1 MKSIQLTKLG
11 LGGLAWALAV
21 TASAENW
28 PTWRGPAANGVAPGG
43 NPPTEFSENKNVQWK
58 IKVPG
63 SGTSTP
69 VIWGDQVFVLTAEKT
84 GKKVAAA
91 ASGESRERG
100 QGVERGRRPGGE
112 RPEGQDRGERGSRG
126 GERPRPDGDQGSRG
140 GERPRPDGDRGSRG
154 GAQRSEQGGRPGF
167 GGGSFNREEFI
178 KRFDKDGDGELND
191 AERDAMRDELRQ
203 QFSRG
208 RGGERSSRSGRS
220 SRGRG
225 GFGGGGK
232 PTEEYRFV
240 LLSLDRKTGR
250 ENWRRVAATQVP
262 HEGHHRDHG
271 YASGSPVTDGEHIIV
286 SFGSRGLYCY
296 DMKGKLQWKK
306 DFGDMRTRNSFGE
319 GTSPALHGDTVL
331 LLWDHEGDSALYAL
345 DKKTGKLKWKA
356 DRNEASGWCTPVVT
370 THDGVTQVI
379 VNGTRA
385 VRSYQLSD
393 GKLLWQCGGQTPN
406 CIPSVVVDENFAYAM
421 SGFRGAHLAAI
432 KLGGSGDLTDSKS
445 VTWTANRGTPYT
457 PSPLLSNGRIWY
469 LSGNNGIL
477 SVRDTKSGKLLV
489 EGERL
494 DGVSG
499 VYASPVS
506 AGGRVYIA
514 GRNGTVSV
522 LKDSATL
529 EVLATNKLDEN
540 FDSSPAVVGNQM
552 FLRGKE
558 HLYCIATK

>member
-1 MKSIQLTKLG
+1 MKLIHLTKIG
-11 LGGLAWALAV
+11 LGGLAGLAWSLAGTV
-21 TASAENW
+21 TAENW

-43 NPPTEFSENKNVQWK
+43 NPPTEFSESKNIQWK
-58 IKVPG
+58 TKVPG
-63 SGTSTP
+63 SGSSTP
-69 VIWGDQVFVLTAEKT
+69 VIWGDQVFVITAEKT

-91 ASGESRERG
+91 GGESRERG
-100 QGVERGRRPGGE
+100 QRPDGE
-112 RPEGQDRGERGSRG
+112 RPEGRGRGEQGSRGGDRPRPDGDRGSRG
-126 GERPRPDGDQGSRG
+126 GERPRPDGERSQRG
-140 GERPRPDGDRGSRG
+140 GQSGS
-154 GAQRSEQGGRPGF
+154 

-178 KRFDKDGDGELND
+178 KRFDKNGDGELND

-203 QFSRG
+203 QFGGG
-208 RGGERSSRSGRS
+208 RGGERSPRSGRS

-225 GFGGGGK
+225 GFGGGSK
-232 PTEEYRFV
+232 PTEEYRYV
-240 LLSLDRKTGR
+240 LMSLDRNTGK

-306 DFGDMRTRNSFGE
+306 DFGDMRMRNSFGE
-319 GTSPALHGDTVL
+319 GTSPALHGDTVV

-345 DKKTGKLKWKA
+345 DKKTGKLKWKT

-370 THDGVTQVI
+370 VHDGLTQVI

-393 GKLLWQCGGQTPN
+393 GKLLWQCSGQTSN
-406 CIPSVVVDENFAYAM
+406 AIPSIVVDENFAYAM
-421 SGFRGAHLAAI
+421 SGFRGAYLAAI

-445 VTWTANRGTPYT
+445 VSWTANRGTPYT

-522 LKDSATL
+522 LKDSAKL
-529 EVLATNKLDEN
+529 EVLATNELDEK
-540 FDSSPAVVGNQM
+540 FDCSPAVVGKQM

>member
-1 MKSIQLTKLG
+1 MKFIHLTKIG
-11 LGGLAWALAV
+11 LGGLAGLAWSLAGTV
-21 TASAENW
+21 TAENW

-43 NPPTEFSENKNVQWK
+43 NPPTEFSESKNVQWK
-58 IKVPG
+58 TKVPG
-63 SGTSTP
+63 SGSSTP
-69 VIWGDQVFVLTAEKT
+69 VIWGDQVFVITAEKT

-91 ASGESRERG
+91 AGGESRERG
-100 QGVERGRRPGGE
+100 QGAERRQRPDGE
-112 RPEGQDRGERGSRG
+112 RPEGRGRGEQGSRGGDRPRPDGDRGSRG
-126 GERPRPDGDQGSRG
+126 GERPRPDGERSERG
-140 GERPRPDGDRGSRG
+140 GQS
-154 GAQRSEQGGRPGF
+154 GF

-203 QFSRG
+203 QSSRG
-208 RGGERSSRSGRS
+208 RGGERSPRSGRS

-225 GFGGGGK
+225 GFGGGSK

-240 LLSLDRKTGR
+240 LISLDRNTGK

-306 DFGDMRTRNSFGE
+306 AFGDMRMRNSFGE
-319 GTSPALHGDTVL
+319 GTSPALHGDTVV

-345 DKKTGKLKWKA
+345 DKKTGKLKWKT
-356 DRNEASGWCTPVVT
+356 DRDEASGWCTPVVT
-370 THDGVTQVI
+370 IHDGVTQVI

-393 GKLLWQCGGQTPN
+393 GKLLWQCSGQTSN
-406 CIPSVVVDENFAYAM
+406 AIPSVVVDENFAYAM

-445 VTWTANRGTPYT
+445 VSWTANRGTPYA

-522 LKDSATL
+522 LKDSAKL
-529 EVLATNKLDEN
+529 EVLATNELDDK
-540 FDSSPAVVGNQM
+540 FDCSPAVVGNQM

>member
-1 MKSIQLTKLG
+1 MKFIHLTKIG
-11 LGGLAWALAV
+11 LGGLAGLAWSLAGTV
-21 TASAENW
+21 TAENW

-43 NPPTEFSENKNVQWK
+43 NPPTEFSESKNVQWK
-58 IKVPG
+58 T
-63 SGTSTP
+63 TSTP
-69 VIWGDQVFVLTAEKT
+69 VIWGDQVFVITAEKT

-91 ASGESRERG
+91 AGGESRERG
-100 QGVERGRRPGGE
+100 QGAERRQRPDGE
-112 RPEGQDRGERGSRG
+112 RPEGRGRGEQGSRGGDRPRPDGDRGSRG
-126 GERPRPDGDQGSRG
+126 GERPRPDGERSQRG
-140 GERPRPDGDRGSRG
+140 GQSGS
-154 GAQRSEQGGRPGF
+154 

-178 KRFDKDGDGELND
+178 KRFDKNGDGELND
-191 AERDAMRDELRQ
+191 AERDAMRNELRQ
-203 QFSRG
+203 QFGGG
-208 RGGERSSRSGRS
+208 RGGERSPRSGRS

-225 GFGGGGK
+225 GFGGGSK
-232 PTEEYRFV
+232 PTEEYRYV
-240 LLSLDRKTGR
+240 LMSLDRNTGK

-296 DMKGKLQWKK
+296 DMKGKRQWKK
-306 DFGDMRTRNSFGE
+306 DFGDMRMRNSFGE
-319 GTSPALHGDTVL
+319 GTSPALHGDTVV

-345 DKKTGKLKWKA
+345 DKKTGKLKWKT

-370 THDGVTQVI
+370 IHDGVTQVI

-393 GKLLWQCGGQTPN
+393 GKLLWQCSGQTSN
-406 CIPSVVVDENFAYAM
+406 AIPSVVVDENFAYAM

-445 VTWTANRGTPYT
+445 VSWTANRGTPYT

-469 LSGNNGIL
+469 LSGNNGVL

-522 LKDSATL
+522 LKDSAKL
-529 EVLATNKLDEN
+529 EVLATNELDDK
-540 FDSSPAVVGNQM
+540 FDCSPAVVGNQM

>member
-1 MKSIQLTKLG
+1 MKLIHLTKIG
-11 LGGLAWALAV
+11 LGGLAGLAWSLAGTV
-21 TASAENW
+21 TAENW

-43 NPPTEFSENKNVQWK
+43 NPPTEFSESKNVQWK
-58 IKVPG
+58 TKVPG
-63 SGTSTP
+63 SGSSTP
-69 VIWGDQVFVLTAEKT
+69 VIWGDQVFVITAEKT

-91 ASGESRERG
+91 AGGESRQRG
-100 QGVERGRRPGGE
+100 QGTERRQRPDGE
-112 RPEGQDRGERGSRG
+112 RPEGRGRGEQGSRGGDRPRPDGDRGSRG
-126 GERPRPDGDQGSRG
+126 GERPRPDGERSQRG
-140 GERPRPDGDRGSRG
+140 GQSGS
-154 GAQRSEQGGRPGF
+154 

-178 KRFDKDGDGELND
+178 KRFDKNGDGELND

-203 QFSRG
+203 QFGGG
-208 RGGERSSRSGRS
+208 RGGERSPRSGRS

-225 GFGGGGK
+225 GFGGGSK
-232 PTEEYRFV
+232 PTEEYRYV
-240 LLSLDRKTGR
+240 LMSLDRNTGK

-306 DFGDMRTRNSFGE
+306 DFGDMRMRNSFGE
-319 GTSPALHGDTVL
+319 GTSPALHGDTVV

-345 DKKTGKLKWKA
+345 DKKTGKLKWKT

-370 THDGVTQVI
+370 VHDGVTQVI

-393 GKLLWQCGGQTPN
+393 GKLLWQCSGQTSN
-406 CIPSVVVDENFAYAM
+406 AIPSVVVDENFAYAM
-421 SGFRGAHLAAI
+421 SGFRGAYLAAI

-445 VTWTANRGTPYT
+445 VSWTANRGTPYT

-522 LKDSATL
+522 LKDSAKL
-529 EVLATNKLDEN
+529 EVLATNELDEK
-540 FDSSPAVVGNQM
+540 FDCSPAVVGKQM

>member
-1 MKSIQLTKLG
+1 MRGTTRIIMKSIQLTKLG
-11 LGGLAWALAV
+11 LGGLAGLALAL
-21 TASAENW
+21 AGSIGANAENW

-43 NPPTEFSENKNVQWK
+43 NPPTEFSESKNVQWK
-58 IKVPG
+58 TKVPG
-63 SGTSTP
+63 SGSSTP
-69 VIWGDQVFVLTAEKT
+69 VIWGDQVFIMTAEKT

-91 ASGESRERG
+91 AGGESRERE
-100 QGVERGRRPGGE
+100 QGTERRQRPDGE
-112 RPEGQDRGERGSRG
+112 RPEGRGRGE
-126 GERPRPDGDQGSRG
+126 QGSRG
-140 GERPRPDGDRGSRG
+140 GDRPRPDGDRGSRG
-154 GAQRSEQGGRPGF
+154 GERPRPD
-167 GGGSFNREEFI
+167 GGSFNREEFI

-203 QFSRG
+203 QFGGG
-208 RGGERSSRSGRS
+208 RGGERSPRSGRS

-232 PTEEYRFV
+232 PTEEYRYV
-240 LLSLDRKTGR
+240 LMSLDRNTGK

-306 DFGDMRTRNSFGE
+306 DFGDMRMRNSFGE
-319 GTSPALHGDTVL
+319 GTSPALHGDTVV

-345 DKKTGKLKWKA
+345 DKKTGKLKWKT

-370 THDGVTQVI
+370 IHDGVTQVI

-393 GKLLWQCGGQTPN
+393 GKLLWQCSGQTSN
-406 CIPSVVVDENFAYAM
+406 AIPSVVVDENFAYAM

-445 VTWTANRGTPYT
+445 VSWTANRGTPYT

-469 LSGNNGIL
+469 LSGNNGVL

-522 LKDSATL
+522 LKDSAKL
-529 EVLATNKLDEN
+529 EVLATNELDDK
-540 FDSSPAVVGNQM
+540 FDCSPAVVGNQM

>member
-1 MKSIQLTKLG
+1 MKFIHLTKIG
-11 LGGLAWALAV
+11 LGGLAGLAWSLAGTV
-21 TASAENW
+21 TAENW
-28 PTWRGPAANGVAPGG
+28 PTWRGPAANGVAPGS
-43 NPPTEFSENKNVQWK
+43 NPPTEFSESKNVQWK
-58 IKVPG
+58 TKVPG
-63 SGTSTP
+63 SGSSTP
-69 VIWGDQVFVLTAEKT
+69 VIWGDQVFVITAEKT

-91 ASGESRERG
+91 AGGDSRERG
-100 QGVERGRRPGGE
+100 QGAERRQRPDSE
-112 RPEGQDRGERGSRG
+112 RPEGRGRGEQGSRDGDRPRPDGDRGSRG
-126 GERPRPDGDQGSRG
+126 GERPRPDGERSQRG
-140 GERPRPDGDRGSRG
+140 GQS
-154 GAQRSEQGGRPGF
+154 GF

-203 QFSRG
+203 QFSGG
-208 RGGERSSRSGRS
+208 RGGERSPRSGRS

-225 GFGGGGK
+225 GFGGGSK

-240 LLSLDRKTGR
+240 LISLDRNTGK

-306 DFGDMRTRNSFGE
+306 DFGDMRMRNSFGE
-319 GTSPALHGDTVL
+319 GTSPALHGDTVV

-345 DKKTGKLKWKA
+345 DKKTGKLKWKT
-356 DRNEASGWCTPVVT
+356 DRDEASGWCTPVVT
-370 THDGVTQVI
+370 IHDGVTQVI

-393 GKLLWQCGGQTPN
+393 GKLLWQCSGQTSN
-406 CIPSVVVDENFAYAM
+406 AIPSVVVDENFAYAM

-445 VTWTANRGTPYT
+445 VSWTANRGTPYA

-514 GRNGTVSV
+514 GRNGTVAV
-522 LKDSATL
+522 LKDSAKL
-529 EVLATNKLDEN
+529 EVLATNKLDDK
-540 FDSSPAVVGNQM
+540 FDCSPAVAGKQL

-558 HLYCIATK
+558 NLYCIAKQ

>member
-1 MKSIQLTKLG
+1 MKFIHLTKIG
-11 LGGLAWALAV
+11 LGGLAGLAWSLAGTV
-21 TASAENW
+21 TAENW

-43 NPPTEFSENKNVQWK
+43 NPPTEFSESKNVQWK
-58 IKVPG
+58 TKVPG
-63 SGTSTP
+63 SGSSTP
-69 VIWGDQVFVLTAEKT
+69 VIWGDQVFVITAEKT

-91 ASGESRERG
+91 GGESRQRG
-100 QGVERGRRPGGE
+100 QGTERRQRPDGE
-112 RPEGQDRGERGSRG
+112 RPEGRGRGEQGSRGGDRPRPDGDRGSRG
-126 GERPRPDGDQGSRG
+126 GERPRPDGERSQRG
-140 GERPRPDGDRGSRG
+140 GQS
-154 GAQRSEQGGRPGF
+154 GF

-203 QFSRG
+203 QFSGG
-208 RGGERSSRSGRS
+208 RGGERSPRSGRS

-225 GFGGGGK
+225 GFGGGSK
-232 PTEEYRFV
+232 PTEEYRYV
-240 LLSLDRKTGR
+240 LMSLDRNTGK

-306 DFGDMRTRNSFGE
+306 DFGDMRMRNSFGE
-319 GTSPALHGDTVL
+319 GTSPALHGDTVV

-345 DKKTGKLKWKA
+345 DKKTGKLKWKT

-370 THDGVTQVI
+370 IHDGVTQVI

-393 GKLLWQCGGQTPN
+393 GKLLWQCSGQTSN
-406 CIPSVVVDENFAYAM
+406 AIPSVVVDENFAYAM

-522 LKDSATL
+522 LKDSAKL
-529 EVLATNKLDEN
+529 EVLATNELDEK
-540 FDSSPAVVGNQM
+540 FDCSPAVVGKQM
-552 FLRGKE
+552 FLRGKD

>member
-1 MKSIQLTKLG
+1 MKSIQLIRLG
-11 LGGLAWALAV
+11 LGSLTGLALALACSTGAT
-21 TASAENW
+21 TANAENW

-43 NPPTEFSENKNVQWK
+43 NPPTEFSESKNVQWK
-58 IKVPG
+58 TKVPG
-63 SGTSTP
+63 SGSSTP

-100 QGVERGRRPGGE
+100 GAERRQRPGGE
-112 RPEGQDRGERGSRG
+112 RPEGRGRGEQGSRGGDQPRPNGDRGSRG
-126 GERPRPDGDQGSRG
+126 GERPRPDGERSERG
-140 GERPRPDGDRGSRG
+140 GQS
-154 GAQRSEQGGRPGF
+154 GF

-178 KRFDKDGDGELND
+178 KPFDKDGDGELND
-191 AERDAMRDELRQ
+191 AERDAMRDALRQ
-203 QFSRG
+203 QFSGG
-208 RGGERSSRSGRS
+208 RGGERSRGRGRS

-225 GFGGGGK
+225 GFGGGSK

-240 LLSLDRKTGR
+240 LISLDRNTGK
-250 ENWRRVAATQVP
+250 ENWRSVAATQVP

-271 YASGSPVTDGEHIIV
+271 FASGSPVTDGEHIIV

-296 DMKGKLQWKK
+296 NMKGKLQWKK
-306 DFGDMRTRNSFGE
+306 DFGDMRMRNSFGE
-319 GTSPALHGDTVL
+319 GTSPALHGDTVV

-345 DKKTGKLKWKA
+345 DKKTGKLKWKK

-370 THDGVTQVI
+370 IHDGVTQVI

-393 GKLLWQCGGQTPN
+393 GKLLWQCSGQTSN
-406 CIPSVVVDENFAYAM
+406 AIPSVVVDENFAYAM

-469 LSGNNGIL
+469 LSGNNGVL

-522 LKDSATL
+522 LKDSAKL
-529 EVLATNKLDEN
+529 EVLATNELDEK
-540 FDSSPAVVGNQM
+540 FDCSPAVVGNQI

-558 HLYCIATK
+558 NLYCIATK

>member
-1 MKSIQLTKLG
+1 MKSIQLIRLG
-11 LGGLAWALAV
+11 LGSLTGLAFALACSTGAT
-21 TASAENW
+21 TANAENW
-28 PTWRGPAANGVAPGG
+28 PTWRGPTANGVAPGG
-43 NPPTEFSENKNVQWK
+43 NPPTEFSESKNVQWK
-58 IKVPG
+58 TKVPG
-63 SGTSTP
+63 SGSSTP

-100 QGVERGRRPGGE
+100 VAERRQRPGGE
-112 RPEGQDRGERGSRG
+112 RPEGRGRGEQGSRGGDRTRSDVDRGSRG
-126 GERPRPDGDQGSRG
+126 GERPRPDGERSERG
-140 GERPRPDGDRGSRG
+140 GQS
-154 GAQRSEQGGRPGF
+154 GF

-191 AERDAMRDELRQ
+191 AERDAMRDALRQ
-203 QFSRG
+203 QFSGG
-208 RGGERSSRSGRS
+208 RGGERSRGRGRS

-225 GFGGGGK
+225 GFGGGSK

-240 LLSLDRKTGR
+240 LISLDRNTGK
-250 ENWRRVAATQVP
+250 ENWRSVAATQVP

-271 YASGSPVTDGEHIIV
+271 FASGSPVTDGEHIVV

-296 DMKGKLQWKK
+296 NMKGKLQWKK
-306 DFGDMRTRNSFGE
+306 NFGDMRMRNSFGE
-319 GTSPALHGDTVL
+319 GTSPALHGDTVV

-345 DKKTGKLKWKA
+345 DKKTGKLKWKK

-370 THDGVTQVI
+370 IHDGVTQVI

-393 GKLLWQCGGQTPN
+393 GKLLWQCSGQTSN
-406 CIPSVVVDENFAYAM
+406 AIPSVVVDENFAYAM

-522 LKDSATL
+522 LKDSAKL
-529 EVLATNKLDEN
+529 EVLATNELDEK
-540 FDSSPAVVGNQM
+540 FDCSPAVVGNQI

-558 HLYCIATK
+558 NLYCIATK

>member
-1 MKSIQLTKLG
+1 MKFIHLTKIG
-11 LGGLAWALAV
+11 LGGLAGLAWSLAGTV
-21 TASAENW
+21 TAENW

-43 NPPTEFSENKNVQWK
+43 NPPTEFSESKNVQWK
-58 IKVPG
+58 TKVPG
-63 SGTSTP
+63 SGSSTP
-69 VIWGDQVFVLTAEKT
+69 VIWGDQVFVITAEKT

-91 ASGESRERG
+91 AGGESRERG
-100 QGVERGRRPGGE
+100 QGAERRQRPDGE
-112 RPEGQDRGERGSRG
+112 RPEGRGRGEQGSRGGDRPRPDGDRGSRG
-126 GERPRPDGDQGSRG
+126 GERPRPDGERSQRG
-140 GERPRPDGDRGSRG
+140 GQSGS
-154 GAQRSEQGGRPGF
+154 

-178 KRFDKDGDGELND
+178 KRFDKNGDGELND

-203 QFSRG
+203 QFGGG
-208 RGGERSSRSGRS
+208 RGGERSPRSGRS

-225 GFGGGGK
+225 GFGGGSK
-232 PTEEYRFV
+232 PTEEYRYV
-240 LLSLDRKTGR
+240 LMSLDRNTGK

-306 DFGDMRTRNSFGE
+306 DFGDMRMRNSFGE
-319 GTSPALHGDTVL
+319 GTSPALHGDTVV

-345 DKKTGKLKWKA
+345 DKKTGKLKWKT

-370 THDGVTQVI
+370 IHDGVTQVI

-393 GKLLWQCGGQTPN
+393 GKLLWQCSGQTSN
-406 CIPSVVVDENFAYAM
+406 AIPSVVVDENFAYAM

-445 VTWTANRGTPYT
+445 VSWTANRGTPYT

-469 LSGNNGIL
+469 LSGNNGVL

-522 LKDSATL
+522 LKDSAKL
-529 EVLATNKLDEN
+529 EVLATNELDEK
-540 FDSSPAVVGNQM
+540 FDCSPAVVGNQI

-558 HLYCIATK
+558 NLYCIASK

>member
-11 LGGLAWALAV
+11 LGGLAGLALAL
-21 TASAENW
+21 AGSIGANAENW

-43 NPPTEFSENKNVQWK
+43 NPPTEFSESKNVQWK
-58 IKVPG
+58 TKVPG
-63 SGTSTP
+63 SGSSTP
-69 VIWGDQVFVLTAEKT
+69 VIWGDQVFIMTAEKT

-91 ASGESRERG
+91 AGGESRERE
-100 QGVERGRRPGGE
+100 QGTERRQRPDGE
-112 RPEGQDRGERGSRG
+112 RPEGRGRGE
-126 GERPRPDGDQGSRG
+126 QGSRG
-140 GERPRPDGDRGSRG
+140 GDRPRPDGDRGSRG
-154 GAQRSEQGGRPGF
+154 GERPRPD
-167 GGGSFNREEFI
+167 GGSFNREEFI

-203 QFSRG
+203 QFGGG
-208 RGGERSSRSGRS
+208 RGGERSPRSGRS

-225 GFGGGGK
+225 GFGGGSK
-232 PTEEYRFV
+232 PTEEYRYV
-240 LLSLDRKTGR
+240 LMSLDRNTGK

-306 DFGDMRTRNSFGE
+306 DFGDMRMRNSFGE
-319 GTSPALHGDTVL
+319 GTSPALHGDTVV

-345 DKKTGKLKWKA
+345 DKKTGKLKWKT

-370 THDGVTQVI
+370 IHDGVTQVI
-379 VNGTRA
+379 VNGSRA

-393 GKLLWQCGGQTPN
+393 GKLLWQCSGQTSN
-406 CIPSVVVDENFAYAM
+406 AIPSVVVDENFAYAM

-445 VTWTANRGTPYT
+445 VSWTANRGTPYT

-469 LSGNNGIL
+469 LSGNNGVL

-522 LKDSATL
+522 LKDSAKL
-529 EVLATNKLDEN
+529 EVLATNELDDK
-540 FDSSPAVVGNQM
+540 FDCSPAVVGNQM

>member
-1 MKSIQLTKLG
+1 MKSIQPIRLG
-11 LGGLAWALAV
+11 LGGLTGLALTLAGSIGAT
-21 TASAENW
+21 TANAENW

-43 NPPTEFSENKNVQWK
+43 NPPTEFSESKNVQWK
-58 IKVPG
+58 TKIPG
-63 SGTSTP
+63 SGSSTP
-69 VIWGDQVFVLTAEKT
+69 VIWGEQVFVVTAEKT
-84 GKKVAAA
+84 GKKVAA

-100 QGVERGRRPGGE
+100 QGAERRQN
-112 RPEGQDRGERGSRG
+112 PEGRSRGEQGSRGGDRPRPDADRSSRG
-126 GERPRPDGDQGSRG
+126 GERPRPDGERSERG
-140 GERPRPDGDRGSRG
+140 GQS
-154 GAQRSEQGGRPGF
+154 GF

-203 QFSRG
+203 QFSGG
-208 RGGERSSRSGRS
+208 RGGERSRRSGRS

-225 GFGGGGK
+225 GFGGGSK

-240 LLSLDRKTGR
+240 LISLDRKTGK

-271 YASGSPVTDGEHIIV
+271 FASGSPVTDGEHIIV

-296 DMKGKLQWKK
+296 NMKGKLQWKK
-306 DFGDMRTRNSFGE
+306 DFGDMRMRNSFGE
-319 GTSPALHGDTVL
+319 GTSPALHGDTVV

-345 DKKTGKLKWKA
+345 DKKTGKLKWKT

-370 THDGVTQVI
+370 IHDGVTQVI

-393 GKLLWQCGGQTPN
+393 GKLLWQCSGQTSN
-406 CIPSVVVDENFAYAM
+406 AIPSVVVDENFAYAM

-522 LKDSATL
+522 LKDSAKL
-529 EVLATNKLDEN
+529 EVLATNELDEK
-540 FDSSPAVVGNQM
+540 FDCSPAVVGNQI

-558 HLYCIATK
+558 NLYCIATK

>member
-1 MKSIQLTKLG
+1 MADNEDPS
-11 LGGLAWALAV
+11 
-21 TASAENW
+21 S
-28 PTWRGPAANGVAPGG
+28 RG
-43 NPPTEFSENKNVQWK
+43 
-58 IKVPG
+58 
-63 SGTSTP
+63 
-69 VIWGDQVFVLTAEKT
+69 GDQP
-84 GKKVAAA
+84 
-91 ASGESRERG
+91 
-100 QGVERGRRPGGE
+100 RPNG
-112 RPEGQDRGERGSRG
+112 DRGSRG
-126 GERPRPDGDQGSRG
+126 GERPRPDGERSERG
-140 GERPRPDGDRGSRG
+140 GQS
-154 GAQRSEQGGRPGF
+154 GF

-203 QFSRG
+203 QFGGG
-208 RGGERSSRSGRS
+208 RGGERSRGRGRS

-225 GFGGGGK
+225 GFGGGSK
-232 PTEEYRFV
+232 PTEEYHFV
-240 LLSLDRKTGR
+240 LISLDRNTGK

-271 YASGSPVTDGEHIIV
+271 FASGSPVTDGEHIIV

-296 DMKGKLQWKK
+296 NMKGKLQWKK
-306 DFGDMRTRNSFGE
+306 NFGDMRMRNSFGE
-319 GTSPALHGDTVL
+319 GTSPALHGDTVV

-345 DKKTGKLKWKA
+345 DKKTGKLKWKK

-370 THDGVTQVI
+370 IHDGVTQVI

-393 GKLLWQCGGQTPN
+393 GKLLWQCSGQTSN
-406 CIPSVVVDENFAYAM
+406 AIPSVVVDENFAYAM

-522 LKDSATL
+522 LKDSAKL
-529 EVLATNKLDEN
+529 EVLATNELDEK
-540 FDSSPAVVGNQM
+540 FDCSPAVVGNQI
-552 FLRGKE
+552 FLRGKAN
-558 HLYCIATK
+558 LYCIATK

>member
-21 TASAENW
+21 TASSENW
-28 PTWRGPAANGVAPGG
+28 PTWRGPAANGMAPGG
-43 NPPTEFSENKNVQWK
+43 NPPTEFSESKNVQWK
-58 IKVPG
+58 IKLPG
-63 SGTSTP
+63 SGNSTP

-91 ASGESRERG
+91 AGGESRERG
-100 QGVERGRRPGGE
+100 QRPGSE
-112 RPEGQDRGERGSRG
+112 RPEGRDRGERGSRG
-126 GERPRPDGDQGSRG
+126 GD
-140 GERPRPDGDRGSRG
+140 RPRPDGDRGSRDGERPRPDGERSGRG
-154 GAQRSEQGGRPGF
+154 GERSSERGGRSGF

-208 RGGERSSRSGRS
+208 RSSERGGERSSRSGRS

-240 LLSLDRKTGR
+240 LISIDRNTGK

-271 YASGSPVTDGEHIIV
+271 YASGSPVTDGEHTIV

-306 DFGDMRTRNSFGE
+306 DFGDMRMRNSFGE
-319 GTSPALHGDTVL
+319 GTSPALHGDTVV

-345 DKKTGKLKWKA
+345 DKKTGTLKWKT

-393 GKLLWQCGGQTPN
+393 GKLLWQCSGQTSN
-406 CIPSVVVDENFAYAM
+406 AIPSVVVDENFAYAM
-421 SGFRGAHLAAI
+421 SGFRGSHVAAI

-445 VTWTANRGTPYT
+445 VIWTANRGTPYT

-529 EVLATNKLDEN
+529 EVLATNELDEK
-540 FDSSPAVVGNQM
+540 FDCSPAVVGNQM

-558 HLYCIATK
+558 TLYCIASK

>member
-1 MKSIQLTKLG
+1 MKFIHLTKIG
-11 LGGLAWALAV
+11 LGGLAGLAWSLAGTV
-21 TASAENW
+21 TAENW

-43 NPPTEFSENKNVQWK
+43 NPPTEFSESKNVQWK
-58 IKVPG
+58 TKVPG
-63 SGTSTP
+63 SGSSTP
-69 VIWGDQVFVLTAEKT
+69 VIWGDQVFVITAEKT

-91 ASGESRERG
+91 AGGESRERG
-100 QGVERGRRPGGE
+100 QGAVRRQRPDGE
-112 RPEGQDRGERGSRG
+112 RPEGRGRGEQGSRGGDRPRPDGDRGSRG
-126 GERPRPDGDQGSRG
+126 GERPRPDGERSERG
-140 GERPRPDGDRGSRG
+140 GQS
-154 GAQRSEQGGRPGF
+154 GF

-191 AERDAMRDELRQ
+191 AERDAMRDELRR
-203 QFSRG
+203 QFSGG
-208 RGGERSSRSGRS
+208 RGGERSPRSGRS

-225 GFGGGGK
+225 GFGGGSK
-232 PTEEYRFV
+232 PTEEYRYV
-240 LLSLDRKTGR
+240 LISLDRNTGK

-306 DFGDMRTRNSFGE
+306 DFGDMRMRNSFGE
-319 GTSPALHGDTVL
+319 GTSPALHGDTVV

-345 DKKTGKLKWKA
+345 DKKTGKLKWKT
-356 DRNEASGWCTPVVT
+356 DRDEASGWCTPVVT
-370 THDGVTQVI
+370 IHDGVTQVI

-393 GKLLWQCGGQTPN
+393 GKLLWQCSGQTSN
-406 CIPSVVVDENFAYAM
+406 AIPSVVVDENFAYAM

-445 VTWTANRGTPYT
+445 VSWTANRGTPYA

-522 LKDSATL
+522 LKDSAKL
-529 EVLATNKLDEN
+529 EVLATNKLDDK
-540 FDSSPAVVGNQM
+540 FDCSPAVVGNQM

>member
-1 MKSIQLTKLG
+1 MKFIHLTKIG
-11 LGGLAWALAV
+11 LGGLAGLAWSLAGTV
-21 TASAENW
+21 TAENW

-43 NPPTEFSENKNVQWK
+43 NPPTEFSESKNVQWK
-58 IKVPG
+58 TKVPG
-63 SGTSTP
+63 SGSSTP
-69 VIWGDQVFVLTAEKT
+69 VIWGDQVFIMTAEKT

-91 ASGESRERG
+91 AGGESRERG
-100 QGVERGRRPGGE
+100 QGAERRQRPDGE
-112 RPEGQDRGERGSRG
+112 RPEGRGRGEQGSRGGDRPRPDGDRGSRG
-126 GERPRPDGDQGSRG
+126 GERPRPDGERSQRG
-140 GERPRPDGDRGSRG
+140 GQSGS
-154 GAQRSEQGGRPGF
+154 

-178 KRFDKDGDGELND
+178 KRFDKNGDGELND

-203 QFSRG
+203 QFGGG
-208 RGGERSSRSGRS
+208 RGGERSPRSGRS

-225 GFGGGGK
+225 GFGGGSK
-232 PTEEYRFV
+232 PTEEYRYV
-240 LLSLDRKTGR
+240 LMSIDRNTGK

-306 DFGDMRTRNSFGE
+306 DFGDMRMRNSFGE
-319 GTSPALHGDTVL
+319 GTSPALHGDTVV

-345 DKKTGKLKWKA
+345 DKKTGKLKWKT

-370 THDGVTQVI
+370 IHDGVTQVI

-393 GKLLWQCGGQTPN
+393 GKLLWQCSGQTSN
-406 CIPSVVVDENFAYAM
+406 AIPSVVVDENFAYAM

-445 VTWTANRGTPYT
+445 VTWTANRGTPYA

-469 LSGNNGIL
+469 LSGNNGVL

-522 LKDSATL
+522 LKDSAKL
-529 EVLATNKLDEN
+529 EVLATNELDDK
-540 FDSSPAVVGNQM
+540 FDCSPAVVGNQM

>member
-1 MKSIQLTKLG
+1 MKLIHLTKIG
-11 LGGLAWALAV
+11 LGGLAGLAWSLAGTV
-21 TASAENW
+21 TAENW

-43 NPPTEFSENKNVQWK
+43 NPPTEFSESKNVQWK
-58 IKVPG
+58 TKVPG
-63 SGTSTP
+63 SGSSTP
-69 VIWGDQVFVLTAEKT
+69 VIWGDQVFVITAEKT

-91 ASGESRERG
+91 GGESRERG
-100 QGVERGRRPGGE
+100 QGAERRQRPDGE
-112 RPEGQDRGERGSRG
+112 RPEGRGRGEQGSRGGDRPRPDGDRGSRG
-126 GERPRPDGDQGSRG
+126 GERPRPDGERSQRG
-140 GERPRPDGDRGSRG
+140 GQSGS
-154 GAQRSEQGGRPGF
+154 

-178 KRFDKDGDGELND
+178 KRFDKNGDGELND

-203 QFSRG
+203 QFGGG
-208 RGGERSSRSGRS
+208 RGGERSPRSGRS

-225 GFGGGGK
+225 GFGGGSK

-240 LLSLDRKTGR
+240 LISLDRNTGK

-306 DFGDMRTRNSFGE
+306 DFGDMRMRNSFGE
-319 GTSPALHGDTVL
+319 GTSPALHGDTVV

-345 DKKTGKLKWKA
+345 DKKTGTLKWKT

-393 GKLLWQCGGQTPN
+393 GKLLWQCSGQTSN
-406 CIPSVVVDENFAYAM
+406 AIPSVVVDENFAYAM
-421 SGFRGAHLAAI
+421 SGFRGSHVAAI

-445 VTWTANRGTPYT
+445 VIWTANRGTPYT

-522 LKDSATL
+522 LKDSAKL
-529 EVLATNKLDEN
+529 EVLATNELDEK
-540 FDSSPAVVGNQM
+540 FDCSPAVVGKQM

>member
-1 MKSIQLTKLG
+1 MKSIQLIRLG
-11 LGGLAWALAV
+11 LGSLTGLALALACSTGAT
-21 TASAENW
+21 TANAENW

-43 NPPTEFSENKNVQWK
+43 NPPTEFSESKNVQWK
-58 IKVPG
+58 TKVPG
-63 SGTSTP
+63 SGSSTP

-100 QGVERGRRPGGE
+100 QGAERRQRPGGE
-112 RPEGQDRGERGSRG
+112 RPEGRGRGEQGSRGGDRTRSDVDRGSRG
-126 GERPRPDGDQGSRG
+126 GERPRPDGERSERG
-140 GERPRPDGDRGSRG
+140 GQS
-154 GAQRSEQGGRPGF
+154 GF
-167 GGGSFNREEFI
+167 DGGSFNREEFI

-191 AERDAMRDELRQ
+191 AERDAMRDALRQ
-203 QFSRG
+203 QFSGG
-208 RGGERSSRSGRS
+208 RGGERSRGRGRS

-225 GFGGGGK
+225 GFGGGSK

-240 LLSLDRKTGR
+240 LISLDRNTGK
-250 ENWRRVAATQVP
+250 ENWRSVAATQVP

-271 YASGSPVTDGEHIIV
+271 FASGSPVTDGEHIVI

-296 DMKGKLQWKK
+296 NMKGKLQWKK
-306 DFGDMRTRNSFGE
+306 DFGDMRMRNSFGE
-319 GTSPALHGDTVL
+319 GTSPALHGDTVV

-345 DKKTGKLKWKA
+345 DKKTGKLKWKK

-370 THDGVTQVI
+370 IHDGVTQVI

-393 GKLLWQCGGQTPN
+393 GKLLWQCSGQTSN
-406 CIPSVVVDENFAYAM
+406 AIPSVVVDENFAYAM

-494 DGVSG
+494 DGISG

-506 AGGRVYIA
+506 AGGRVFIA

-522 LKDSATL
+522 LMVSAKL
-529 EVLATNKLDEN
+529 EVLATIELDEK
-540 FDSSPAVVGNQM
+540 FDCSPAVVGNQI

-558 HLYCIATK
+558 NLYCIATK

>member
-1 MKSIQLTKLG
+1 MKFIHLTQIG
-11 LGGLAWALAV
+11 LGGLAWSLAGTV
-21 TASAENW
+21 TAENW

-43 NPPTEFSENKNVQWK
+43 NPPTEFSESKNVQWK
-58 IKVPG
+58 SKVPG
-63 SGTSTP
+63 SGSSTP
-69 VIWGDQVFVLTAEKT
+69 VIWGDQVFVITAEKT

-91 ASGESRERG
+91 GGESRERG
-100 QGVERGRRPGGE
+100 QGAERRQRPDGE
-112 RPEGQDRGERGSRG
+112 RPEGRGRGEQRSRGGDRPRPDGDQGPRG
-126 GERPRPDGDQGSRG
+126 GERPRPDRERSQRG
-140 GERPRPDGDRGSRG
+140 GQS
-154 GAQRSEQGGRPGF
+154 GF
-167 GGGSFNREEFI
+167 GGDSFNREEFI
-178 KRFDKDGDGELND
+178 KRFDKNGDGELND

-203 QFSRG
+203 QFGGG
-208 RGGERSSRSGRS
+208 RGGERSPRSGRS

-225 GFGGGGK
+225 GFGGGSK
-232 PTEEYRFV
+232 PTEEYRYV
-240 LLSLDRKTGR
+240 LMSIDRNTGK

-306 DFGDMRTRNSFGE
+306 DFGDMRMRNSFGE
-319 GTSPALHGDTVL
+319 GTSPALHGDTVV

-345 DKKTGKLKWKA
+345 DKKTGKLKWKT

-370 THDGVTQVI
+370 IHDGVTQVI

-393 GKLLWQCGGQTPN
+393 GKLLWQCSGQTSN
-406 CIPSVVVDENFAYAM
+406 AIPSIVVDENFAYAM
-421 SGFRGAHLAAI
+421 SGFRGAYLAAI

-445 VTWTANRGTPYT
+445 VSWTANRGTPYT

-469 LSGNNGIL
+469 LSGNNGVL

-522 LKDSATL
+522 LKDSAKL
-529 EVLATNKLDEN
+529 EVLATNELDDK
-540 FDSSPAVVGNQM
+540 FDCSPAVVGNQM

>member
-1 MKSIQLTKLG
+1 MKFIHLTKIG
-11 LGGLAWALAV
+11 LGGLAWSLAGTV
-21 TASAENW
+21 TAENW

-43 NPPTEFSENKNVQWK
+43 NPPTEFSESKNVQWK

-63 SGTSTP
+63 SGSSTP
-69 VIWGDQVFVLTAEKT
+69 VIWGDQVLVITAEKT

-91 ASGESRERG
+91 AGGESRGRG
-100 QGVERGRRPGGE
+100 QGAERRQRPEGE
-112 RPEGQDRGERGSRG
+112 RPEGRGRGEQGSRGGDRPRPDGDRGSRG
-126 GERPRPDGDQGSRG
+126 GERPRPDGERSERG
-140 GERPRPDGDRGSRG
+140 GQS
-154 GAQRSEQGGRPGF
+154 GF

-203 QFSRG
+203 QFGGG
-208 RGGERSSRSGRS
+208 RGGERSPRSGRS

-232 PTEEYRFV
+232 PTEEYRYV
-240 LLSLDRKTGR
+240 LMSLDRNTGK

-306 DFGDMRTRNSFGE
+306 DFGDMRMRNSFGE
-319 GTSPALHGDTVL
+319 GTSPALHGDTVV

-345 DKKTGKLKWKA
+345 DKKTGKLKWKT

-370 THDGVTQVI
+370 IHDGVTQVI

-393 GKLLWQCGGQTPN
+393 GKLLWQCSGQTSN
-406 CIPSVVVDENFAYAM
+406 AIPSVVVDENFAYAM

-445 VTWTANRGTPYT
+445 VSWTANRGTPYT

-469 LSGNNGIL
+469 LSGNNGVL

-522 LKDSATL
+522 LKDSAKL
-529 EVLATNKLDEN
+529 EVLATNELDDK
-540 FDSSPAVVGNQM
+540 FDCSPAVVGNQM

>member
-1 MKSIQLTKLG
+1 MKSIQLIRLG
-11 LGGLAWALAV
+11 LGSLTGLALALACSTGAT
-21 TASAENW
+21 TANAENW

-43 NPPTEFSENKNVQWK
+43 NPPTEFSESKNVQWK
-58 IKVPG
+58 TKVPG
-63 SGTSTP
+63 SGSSTP

-91 ASGESRERG
+91 AGSESRERG
-100 QGVERGRRPGGE
+100 QEAERRQRPGGE
-112 RPEGQDRGERGSRG
+112 RPEGRGRGE
-126 GERPRPDGDQGSRG
+126 QGSRG
-140 GERPRPDGDRGSRG
+140 GDRPRPDGDRGSRG
-154 GAQRSEQGGRPGF
+154 GERPRQDGERSERGGQSGF

-203 QFSRG
+203 QFSGG
-208 RGGERSSRSGRS
+208 RGGERSRGRGRS

-225 GFGGGGK
+225 GFGGGSK

-240 LLSLDRKTGR
+240 LISLDRNTGK

-271 YASGSPVTDGEHIIV
+271 FASGSPVTDGEHIIV

-296 DMKGKLQWKK
+296 NMKGKLQWKK
-306 DFGDMRTRNSFGE
+306 NFGDMRMRNSFGE
-319 GTSPALHGDTVL
+319 GTSPALHGDTVVL
-331 LLWDHEGDSALYAL
+331 PWDHEGDSALYAL
-345 DKKTGKLKWKA
+345 DKKTGKLKWKK

-370 THDGVTQVI
+370 IHDGVTQVI

-393 GKLLWQCGGQTPN
+393 GKLLWQCSGQTSN
-406 CIPSVVVDENFAYAM
+406 AIPSVVVDENFAYAM

-494 DGVSG
+494 DGISG

-522 LKDSATL
+522 LKDSAKL
-529 EVLATNKLDEN
+529 EVLATNELDEK
-540 FDSSPAVVGNQM
+540 FDCSPAVVGNQI

-558 HLYCIATK
+558 NLYCIATK

>member
-1 MKSIQLTKLG
+1 MKFIHLTKIG
-11 LGGLAWALAV
+11 LGGLAGLAWSLAGTV
-21 TASAENW
+21 TAENW

-43 NPPTEFSENKNVQWK
+43 NPPTEFSESKNVQWK
-58 IKVPG
+58 TKVPG
-63 SGTSTP
+63 SGSSTP
-69 VIWGDQVFVLTAEKT
+69 VIWGDQVFIMTAEKT

-91 ASGESRERG
+91 AGGESRERE
-100 QGVERGRRPGGE
+100 QGTERRQRPDGE
-112 RPEGQDRGERGSRG
+112 RPEGRGRGE
-126 GERPRPDGDQGSRG
+126 QGSRG
-140 GERPRPDGDRGSRG
+140 GDRPRPDGDRGSRG
-154 GAQRSEQGGRPGF
+154 GERPRPD
-167 GGGSFNREEFI
+167 GGSFNREEFI

-203 QFSRG
+203 QFSGG
-208 RGGERSSRSGRS
+208 RGGERSPRSGRS

-225 GFGGGGK
+225 GFGGGSK
-232 PTEEYRFV
+232 PTEEYRYV
-240 LLSLDRKTGR
+240 LMSLDRNTGK

-306 DFGDMRTRNSFGE
+306 DFGDMRMRNSFGE
-319 GTSPALHGDTVL
+319 GTSPALHGDTVV

-345 DKKTGKLKWKA
+345 DKKTGKLKWKT

-370 THDGVTQVI
+370 IHDGVTQVI
-379 VNGTRA
+379 VNGTQA

-393 GKLLWQCGGQTPN
+393 GKLLWQCSGQTSN
-406 CIPSVVVDENFAYAM
+406 AIPSVVVDENFAYAM

-432 KLGGSGDLTDSKS
+432 KLGGSGDLTDSNS
-445 VTWTANRGTPYT
+445 VSWTANRGTPYT

-469 LSGNNGIL
+469 LSGNNGVL

-522 LKDSATL
+522 LKDSAKL
-529 EVLATNKLDEN
+529 EVLATNELDDK
-540 FDSSPAVVGNQM
+540 FDCSPAVVGNQM

>member
-1 MKSIQLTKLG
+1 MKLIHLTKIG
-11 LGGLAWALAV
+11 LGGLAGLAWSLAGTV
-21 TASAENW
+21 TAENW

-43 NPPTEFSENKNVQWK
+43 NPPTEFSESKNIQWK
-58 IKVPG
+58 TKVPG
-63 SGTSTP
+63 SGSSTP
-69 VIWGDQVFVLTAEKT
+69 VIWGDQVFVITAEKT

-91 ASGESRERG
+91 AGGESRQRG
-100 QGVERGRRPGGE
+100 QGTERRQRPDGE
-112 RPEGQDRGERGSRG
+112 RPEGRGRGEQGSRGGDRPRPDGDRGSRG
-126 GERPRPDGDQGSRG
+126 GERPRPDGERSQRG
-140 GERPRPDGDRGSRG
+140 GQSGS
-154 GAQRSEQGGRPGF
+154 

-178 KRFDKDGDGELND
+178 KRFDKNGDGELND

-203 QFSRG
+203 QFGGG
-208 RGGERSSRSGRS
+208 RGGERSPRSGRS

-225 GFGGGGK
+225 GFGGGSK
-232 PTEEYRFV
+232 PTEEYRYV
-240 LLSLDRKTGR
+240 LMSLDRNTGK

-306 DFGDMRTRNSFGE
+306 DFGDMRMRNSFGE
-319 GTSPALHGDTVL
+319 GTSPALHGDTVV

-345 DKKTGKLKWKA
+345 DKKTGKLKWKT

-370 THDGVTQVI
+370 VHDGVTQVI

-393 GKLLWQCGGQTPN
+393 GKLLWQCSGQTSN
-406 CIPSVVVDENFAYAM
+406 AIPSIVVDENFAYAM
-421 SGFRGAHLAAI
+421 SGFRGAYLAAI

-445 VTWTANRGTPYT
+445 VSWTANRGTPYT

-494 DGVSG
+494 EGVSG

-522 LKDSATL
+522 LKDSAKL
-529 EVLATNKLDEN
+529 EVLATNELDEK
-540 FDSSPAVVGNQM
+540 FDCSPAVVGKQM

>member
-1 MKSIQLTKLG
+1 MKLIHLTKIG
-11 LGGLAWALAV
+11 LGGLAGLAWSLAGTV
-21 TASAENW
+21 TAENW

-43 NPPTEFSENKNVQWK
+43 NPPTEFSESKNVQWK
-58 IKVPG
+58 TKVPG
-63 SGTSTP
+63 SGSSTP
-69 VIWGDQVFVLTAEKT
+69 VIWGDQVFVITAEKT

-91 ASGESRERG
+91 AGGESRQRG
-100 QGVERGRRPGGE
+100 QGTERRQRPDGE
-112 RPEGQDRGERGSRG
+112 RPEGRGRGEQGSRGGDRPRPDGDRGSRG
-126 GERPRPDGDQGSRG
+126 GERPRPDGERSQRG
-140 GERPRPDGDRGSRG
+140 GQSGS
-154 GAQRSEQGGRPGF
+154 

-178 KRFDKDGDGELND
+178 KRFDKNGDGELND

-203 QFSRG
+203 QFGGG
-208 RGGERSSRSGRS
+208 RGGERSPRSGRS

-225 GFGGGGK
+225 GFGGGSK
-232 PTEEYRFV
+232 PTEEYRYV
-240 LLSLDRKTGR
+240 LMSLDRNTGK

-306 DFGDMRTRNSFGE
+306 DFGDMRMRNSFGE
-319 GTSPALHGDTVL
+319 GTSPALHGDTVV

-345 DKKTGKLKWKA
+345 DKKTGKLKWKT

-370 THDGVTQVI
+370 VHDGVTQVI

-393 GKLLWQCGGQTPN
+393 GKLLWQCSGQTSN
-406 CIPSVVVDENFAYAM
+406 AIPSIVVDENFAYAM
-421 SGFRGAHLAAI
+421 SGFRGAYLAAI

-445 VTWTANRGTPYT
+445 VSWTANRGTPYT

-469 LSGNNGIL
+469 LSGNNGVL

-522 LKDSATL
+522 LKDSAKL
-529 EVLATNKLDEN
+529 EVLATNELDEK
-540 FDSSPAVVGNQM
+540 FDCSPAVVGKQM

>member
-1 MKSIQLTKLG
+1 MKFIHLTKIG
-11 LGGLAWALAV
+11 LGGLAGLAWSLAGTV
-21 TASAENW
+21 TAENW

-43 NPPTEFSENKNVQWK
+43 NPPTVFSESKNVQWK
-58 IKVPG
+58 TKLPG
-63 SGTSTP
+63 SGSSTP
-69 VIWGDQVFVLTAEKT
+69 VIWGDQVFIMTAEKT
-84 GKKVAAA
+84 GKKVAAG
-91 ASGESRERG
+91 GESRERE
-100 QGVERGRRPGGE
+100 QGVERSQQPGGE
-112 RPEGQDRGERGSRG
+112 RPEGRGRGE
-126 GERPRPDGDQGSRG
+126 QGSRG
-140 GERPRPDGDRGSRG
+140 GERPRPDGDRSSRG
-154 GAQRSEQGGRPGF
+154 RERPRPDGERSERGGQSGF

-191 AERDAMRDELRQ
+191 AERDTMRDELRQ
-203 QFSRG
+203 QFSG
-208 RGGERSSRSGRS
+208 ERGGERSRRSGRS

-240 LLSLDRKTGR
+240 LISFDRNTGK

-271 YASGSPVTDGEHIIV
+271 YASGSPVTDGEHIVV

-306 DFGDMRTRNSFGE
+306 DFGDMRMRNSFGE
-319 GTSPALHGDTVL
+319 GTSPALHGDTVV

-345 DKKTGKLKWKA
+345 DKKTGKLKWKN

-370 THDGVTQVI
+370 IHDGVTQVI

-393 GKLLWQCGGQTPN
+393 GKLLWQCSGQTSN
-406 CIPSVVVDENFAYAM
+406 AIPSIVVDENFAYAM

-432 KLGGSGDLTDSKS
+432 RLGGSGDLTDSKS

-522 LKDSATL
+522 LKDSAKL
-529 EVLATNKLDEN
+529 EVLATNELDEK
-540 FDSSPAVVGNQM
+540 FDCSPAIVGNQI
-552 FLRGKE
+552 FLRGKKN
-558 HLYCIATK
+558 LYCIATK